1 MHSPLSDI
9 AVCPLCRTPASQAF
23 SGDGDTCAV
32 CANRVFDLSGVPCW
46 FPSGTLQR
54 DLWEDLFAKFLEQAD
69 ESRDQ
74 HLAELEQP
82 NLSPQT
88 RQRLSTMLE
97 MRMAT
102 ANNIAGLLHAAGIQ
116 PRKHARF
123 ASYTPDSFVQYYE
136 LMLRDWAWHSLGEDT
151 YRTYQ
156 DENRES
162 LNAVTRVLDAA
173 GKGSFERILVLGS
186 GAGRLSWDLHLAL
199 QPQLTVALDQHPLL
213 IYLSHLLIRQGGHLS
228 LFDTRKLP
236 QQGLPHI
243 HEWILRCT
251 AAAPAQHESW
261 FPVAG
266 DAWHLPFAEQSFDL
280 VVTPWFLDITGK
292 DCKSL
297 MALVERAL
305 KPGGCWLNHG
315 PLLYSDTLPESQKYT
330 FAELRELLALGHF
343 HLQAETFSLSSYTH
357 SPLSQRGRLEE
368 VWTFVARSAPDR
380 EHLAD
385 AGSWSGTVSSAAP
398 PPWLVLPHLPVPR
411 LTKPGL
417 IPDELNNIARL
428 IDGTRSIEQ
437 LAALLEAKLPE
448 GHDPLA
454 FVYGFF
460 TEYVI
465 DR

>member
-1 MHSPLSDI
+1 MHSSLSDV
-9 AVCPLCRTPASQAF
+9 AVCPRCRTPALQAF
-23 SGDGDTCAV
+23 TGDSDTCAV
-32 CANRVFDLSGVPCW
+32 CGNCVFDLGGVPCW

-54 DLWEDLFAKFLEQAD
+54 DLWEDLSAKFLEQVE
-69 ESRDQ
+69 ESRHQ
-74 HLAELEQP
+74 HLAELGQP
-82 NLSPQT
+82 GLTPQT
-88 RQRLSTMLE
+88 RQRLATMLE
-97 MRMAT
+97 MRMGT
-102 ANNIAGLLHAAGIQ
+102 ADSIAGLLRTAGIS

-123 ASYTPDSFVQYYE
+123 ASYTPESFVQYYE

-162 LNAVTRVLDAA
+162 LDAVCRVLDAA
-173 GKGSFERILVLGS
+173 GTGSFGRVLVLGS
-186 GAGRLSWDLHLAL
+186 GAGRLSWDLHQMLK
-199 QPQLTVALDQHPLL
+199 PQFTVALDQHPLL
-213 IYLSHLLIRQGGHLS
+213 IFVSHLLVRQGGSLS

-236 QQGLPHI
+236 QQGLPQI
-243 HEWILRCT
+243 HEWVLRCP

-261 FPVAG
+261 FAIAG

-280 VVTPWFLDITGK
+280 VVTPWFVDITGK

-297 MALVERAL
+297 MALVERVL

-330 FAELRELLALGHF
+330 FAELRELLSLGHF
-343 HLQAETFSLSSYTH
+343 QLQAESFSLSSYTH

-368 VWTFVARSAPDR
+368 VWTFVARSASNR
-380 EHLAD
+380 QHLAN
-385 AGSWSGTVSSAAP
+385 AGNRSNTVSSMDP
-398 PPWLVLPHLPVPR
+398 PPWMVLPHLPVPR

-417 IPDELNNIARL
+417 FPAELDNIARL
-428 IDGTRSIEQ
+428 IDGTRSINQ
-437 LAALLEAKLPE
+437 LAEILAPKLPE
-448 GHDPLA
+448 GHDALA